1 MKKTF
6 IFCAVLILIV
16 GLSFSHAQAWRG
28 KGRMSGTVKD
38 ASGNPLEGVVV
49 RFESEK
55 LQSSTEL
62 KTDKKGSWLMAGI
75 QGGDWTVSFTKE
87 GFKTETRDWQISSYE
102 YNKPQETV
110 LQPAAAASVAVGSQ
124 PKVPAGPDVSQV
136 TAGRDLLALKDYAG
150 AIAKFQEGLTKNPDL
165 YQIYGD
171 IARAQYEA
179 GQPDE
184 AIKSYEMYLQKDKEA
199 GNVMPNQQV
208 LLAIVGIYMDKKDMV
223 NAKKYME
230 GVDESAITDPTIFYN
245 MGVSSTNAGDID
257 GAIKFFEKSIV
268 VDPKFMDGYY
278 QLAISYVGK
287 GNNAKAIE
295 NFKKVIELD
304 PTSDAARDAKDF
316 IKMMGK

>member
-6 IFCAVLILIV
+6 IFCAVLILVV
-16 GLSFSHAQAWRG
+16 GLSFSYAQAWRG

-38 ASGNPLEGVVV
+38 VNGNPLEGVVV
-49 RFESEK
+49 KFDSAK
-55 LQSSTEL
+55 LQSGTQL
-62 KTDKKGSWLMAGI
+62 TTDKKGAWLMAGI
-75 QGGDWTVSFTKE
+75 QGGEWSVSFIKE
-87 GFKTETRDWQISSYE
+87 GYKTETRDWNVSSYE
-102 YNKPQETV
+102 YNKPQEIV
-110 LQPAAAASVAVGSQ
+110 LQSASGGSVAVGSQ
-124 PKVPAGPDVSQV
+124 PKTPVGPDVTEV
-136 TAGRDLLALKDYAG
+136 LDGRTLLEQKDYAG
-150 AIAKFQEGLTKNPDL
+150 AIGKFQDGLAKNPTM

-171 IARAQYEA
+171 IAKAQYEA
-179 GQPDE
+179 GQPDD

-230 GVDESAITDPTIFYN
+230 GVDESVITDPTIFYN
-245 MGVSSTNAGDID
+245 LGVSSTNAGDID
-257 GAIKFFEKSIV
+257 GAIKFFEKSV
-268 VDPKFMDGYY
+268 GVDPKFTDGYY

-287 GNNAKAIE
+287 ANNAKAIE

-304 PTSDAARDAKDF
+304 PTSDAAKDAQDF